1 MILPDNYHML
11 KILLVYDDFQELTNV
26 EMMLKK
32 IGFDVV
38 GITSEFSLAEQLLA
52 FNPQLVV
59 AQGQSTKV
67 SSSGVGK
74 RLRESLRWD
83 GHSVLIFYPNA
94 KPSPADILKMR
105 MDVGLEYPVEPTKM
119 VQVLAQLGGLDSN
132 HLLDKLIKNMAQ
144 DTSATSAAST
154 ATSFSERRDDSVLVS
169 GGKRDVESGMTLKGG
184 NAENP
189 TFPLAPNEGEG
200 PAKNPFELKDVQDP
214 LLQELEN
221 LLQKKTLA
229 PTAPPPMI
237 NDPLRAEKYNKV
249 LGTLAPVSLS
259 ALRRREAKSR
269 MRDMVKDISQESLR
283 NQDDLRREF
292 VKALF
297 KKKG

>member
-1 MILPDNYHML
+1 ML

-38 GITSEFSLAEQLLA
+38 GITSEFSLTEQLLA
-52 FNPQLVV
+52 FNPQVVV
-59 AQGQSTKV
+59 AQGQTTKV
-67 SSSGVGK
+67 SSAGVGK

-83 GHSVLIFYPNA
+83 GHSILIFHHNSKPN
-94 KPSPADILKMR
+94 PNDILKMR

-119 VQVLAQLGGLDSN
+119 VQVLAQLGGLDAN
-132 HLLDKLIKNMAQ
+132 QLLDKLIKNMTQ
-144 DTSATSAAST
+144 EPASSSGM
-154 ATSFSERRDDSVLVS
+154 ASGRSSSQEKQDDSVLVS
-169 GGKRDVESGMTLKGG
+169 GGKLETESSTSFKGTPG
-184 NAENP
+184 DNP
-189 TFPLAPNEGEG
+189 TFPLNPDLNEGS
-200 PAKNPFELKDVQDP
+200 ADDSFTAKDVEDP
-214 LLQELEN
+214 LMQELES
-221 LLQKKTLA
+221 LLQKKTLGPSA
-229 PTAPPPMI
+229 APPMI

-259 ALRRREAKSR
+259 SLRRREAKSR